1 MTVFNPSWKLTVA
14 GTDYTNIAISD
25 IAHQAGRTDIY
36 SQPAPSYIQISL
48 ISTNGTILP
57 FAINDSLVLQI
68 KNSSNTYVN
77 LFGGDITDLTVEVQ
91 ATGSIG
97 TVINYTI
104 LAMGTLAKL
113 AKIIYNSTIS
123 QDDDGNQIYN
133 LLSSV
138 LLGKWTDV
146 PAASTWAGY
155 SATETWA
162 NAVNLGL
169 GEIDTPGLYTMENR
183 AASPDTIY
191 NIAGLIANSAFGYLY
206 EDNQGN
212 IGYAD
217 ADHRQIYLLAN
228 GYTDL
233 TANDALGSGLR
244 TTTRSGDIRNDVYVN
259 YGNNY
264 GSQKTATSTASIALY
279 GYKSESLNTT
289 LHSAVDAQAVADRYI
304 AQRAYPYPVFDSI
317 TFPMTSPELS
327 DANRDALL
335 GVFMGMPVN
344 IQNLPIQISGGQFE
358 GYVEGWRWSTGYKE
372 LFLTINVS
380 PVSFSQVA
388 MRWNTVPVGEKWN
401 TLSAIL
407 TWENATIV
415 A

>member
-36 SQPAPSYIQISL
+36 SQPAPSYMQISL
-48 ISTNGTILP
+48 ISTDGTTLP
-57 FAINDSLVLQI
+57 FAINDSLALQI

-104 LAMGTLAKL
+104 LAMGSLAKL
-113 AKIIYNSTIS
+113 AKQIYNSTIS
-123 QDDDGNQIYN
+123 QDEDGNQIYT

-146 PAASTWAGY
+146 PAASTWATY

-183 AASPDTIY
+183 DASPDTIY

-206 EDNQGN
+206 EDNSGN

-217 ADHRQIYLLAN
+217 ADHRQTYLLAN

-259 YGNNY
+259 YGNSY
-264 GSQKTATSTASIALY
+264 GSQKTAISTASIALY

-388 MRWNTVPVGEKWN
+388 MRWNTVPVGEAWN